1 MTPFAEHVDDY
12 LRLRRALG
20 FKLEEHARLLPKFAA
35 HLDAIGAE
43 VVTIDVALGWAVQP
57 IVPAGSVVPAMRLL
71 VVRGFA
77 RYLAGIDPRTEA
89 ALLTLLADLR
99 DNEGRSIVMVHHD
112 LQTVRDVVDWVLLLN
127 VRTIAMG
134 PAATTMTPENLRRAY
149 GGDGVDDAAESEGVT
164 WAA

>member
-1 MTPFAEHVDDY
+1 VLDEPF
-12 LRLRRALG
+12 
-20 FKLEEHARLLPKFAA
+20 
-35 HLDAIGAE
+35 
-43 VVTIDVALGWAVQP
+43 
-57 IVPAGSVVPAMRLL
+57 
-71 VVRGFA
+71 
-77 RYLAGIDPRTEA
+77 AGIDARTEA